1 MNIDLILD
9 MHIVA
14 FLGRGEFAVCHSRL
28 WRLVSGSYSKIHELS
43 ITCDNATEEFWL
55 PLKAVQKIKTHIPP
69 IGLLLSRE
77 VLWNHL
83 GAHFLMSKSW
93 VKI

>member
-1 MNIDLILD
+1 MRIDLILD
-9 MHIVA
+9 LLILA
-14 FLGRGEFAVCHSRL
+14 LLGRGEFAVCNSRL
-28 WRLVSGSYSKIHELS
+28 WRFVSVSYSK

-55 PLKAVQKIKTHIPP
+55 PLKAVQKIKSHIPP

-83 GAHFLMSKSW
+83 GPQFSHVQILC